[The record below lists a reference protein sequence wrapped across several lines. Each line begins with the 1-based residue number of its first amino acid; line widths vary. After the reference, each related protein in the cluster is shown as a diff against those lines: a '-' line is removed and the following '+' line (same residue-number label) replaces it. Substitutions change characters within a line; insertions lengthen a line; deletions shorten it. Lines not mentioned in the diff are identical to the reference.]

1 MKRFEGRLC
10 VVTGGAKGIGE
21 SIVRRLV
28 EEQARIVIS
37 DVDEEGEIL
46 AAFLRQRGGD
56 VHFRPLNVA
65 DSTKVTQ
72 FAINIVEEF
81 GPVFGLVNNAGI
93 VIPHEALT
101 CSDYAWRKTLDV
113 NLDGSFY
120 CAREFGKQMARTGGG
135 AIVNLSSIA
144 GLGVV
149 RPETHVAYGVSK
161 AAIAHMT
168 ALLAVEWARH
178 NIRVNAVA
186 PGYTETTILSEMK
199 QSDPGIIAAWLSEIP
214 INRFIEPSEI
224 ASVVSFLL
232 SDDASCVTGQTLAAD
247 GGYSKW

>member
-1 MKRFEGRLC
+1 MDRNEGRLC
-10 VVTGGAKGIGE
+10 VVTGAAKGIGE
-21 SIVRRLV
+21 AIVRRLV
-28 EEQARIVIS
+28 EERARVIIS
-37 DVDEEGEIL
+37 DVDEEGETL
-46 AAFLRQRGGD
+46 AALLRKSGGD

-65 DSTKVTQ
+65 DAAQVSQ
-72 FAINIVEEF
+72 FAKNIVEEF

-101 CSDYAWRKTLDV
+101 CSDDVWRKTLDV

-120 CAREFGKQMARTGGG
+120 CSREFGKQMALSGGG

-144 GLGVV
+144 GMKVV

-186 PGYTETTILSEMK
+186 PGYTSTTILSGMR
-199 QSDPGIIAAWLSEIP
+199 QTDPGIVAAWMNDIP
-214 INRFIEPSEI
+214 MERFIEPSEI
-224 ASVVSFLL
+224 AGVVSFLL
-232 SDDASCVTGQTLAAD
+232 SKDANCVTGQTLAAD
-247 GGYSKW
+247 CGYSKW